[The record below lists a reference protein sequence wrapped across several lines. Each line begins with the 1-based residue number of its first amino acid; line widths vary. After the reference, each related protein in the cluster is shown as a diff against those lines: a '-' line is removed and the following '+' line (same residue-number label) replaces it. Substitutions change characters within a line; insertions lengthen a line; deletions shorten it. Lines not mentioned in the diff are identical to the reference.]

1 MGTGAYP
8 AALCANCM
16 REVIMKNSMWI
27 GAVLGVVTATA
38 IYSASN
44 QNLVKK
50 TKKALLH
57 KLEEVL
63 D

>member
-1 MGTGAYP
+1 
-8 AALCANCM
+8 
-16 REVIMKNSMWI
+16 MKNAVLF

-44 QNLVKK
+44 QNLLKG
-50 TKKALLH
+50 TKKNLIR